1 MSLYCSS
8 VSIPLLYIALR
19 HSTGGGKVSEASWL
33 SCDRVAGTLERSS
46 LLASALAC
54 QTEREK
60 ERERGKVKV
69 NAVTPVK
76 DIKFKVLL
84 NIVKLKVQWTLV
96 EHTWSALLCMSAS
109 FWLVFWLSKNWWL
122 RGQLQTREE
131 ILSQCAAG
139 DEWQSPYTRNEDNE
153 GNISCSCLT

>member
-1 MSLYCSS
+1 MSLSLYLCFT
-8 VSIPLLYIALR
+8 LLYGIAQEVAKFRRLR
-19 HSTGGGKVSEASWL
+19 DCPVTELQVLWREAHCLQALWL
-33 SCDRVAGTLERSS
+33 VKQRGRK
-46 LLASALAC
+46 
-54 QTEREK
+54 R

>member
-1 MSLYCSS
+1 
-8 VSIPLLYIALR
+8 
-19 HSTGGGKVSEASWL
+19 L
-33 SCDRVAGTLERSS
+33 SNREGER
-46 LLASALAC
+46 
-54 QTEREK
+54 

-109 FWLVFWLSKNWWL
+109 F
-122 RGQLQTREE
+122 
-131 ILSQCAAG
+131 
-139 DEWQSPYTRNEDNE
+139 
-153 GNISCSCLT
+153 